1 MLIRN
6 ANDGI
11 MIPIPQYPLFSAAA
25 TLGSGT
31 TVPYFLSEEKGWALN
46 TAELGQIVRA
56 ARDNGTTVRA
66 MVVINPGNPTG
77 SVFSEDTLA
86 EIIKFCH

>member
-25 TLGSGT
+25 TLGSGI

-46 TAELGQIVRA
+46 TSELG
-56 ARDNGTTVRA
+56 
-66 MVVINPGNPTG
+66 
-77 SVFSEDTLA
+77 
-86 EIIKFCH
+86 